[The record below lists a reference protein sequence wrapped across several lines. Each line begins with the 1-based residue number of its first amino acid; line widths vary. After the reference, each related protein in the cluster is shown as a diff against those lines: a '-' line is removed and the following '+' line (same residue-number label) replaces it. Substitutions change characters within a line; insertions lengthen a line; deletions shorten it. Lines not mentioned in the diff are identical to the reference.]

1 MRDDWEEDFDDADA
15 DDEGSATIACPHC
28 SEEIHEE
35 SQRCPRCGH
44 YLSEE
49 EEESAAKPKPWLIA
63 VGMMLCLIVVYFW
76 VFGRM

>member
-15 DDEGSATIACPHC
+15 DDGESATIACPHC
-28 SEEIHEE
+28 GEEIHEE

-44 YLSEE
+44 YLSE